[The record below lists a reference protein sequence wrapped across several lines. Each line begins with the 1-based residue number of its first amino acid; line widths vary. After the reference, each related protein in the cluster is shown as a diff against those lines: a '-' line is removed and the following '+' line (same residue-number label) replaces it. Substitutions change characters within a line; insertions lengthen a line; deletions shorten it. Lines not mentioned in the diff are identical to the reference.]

1 MNSDDQKPEQE
12 NQEQESSQATDGTEN
27 KPSDQEAQPNS
38 GDGQKQPPKI
48 DDFEDFEDWD
58 DANDLDLD
66 NFDEAVLEDD
76 FTPGSI
82 DEDFSDFE
90 QQVQNDQAAAIGR
103 KKGSGGALKTV
114 FSLVVIGGLIGG
126 GIYGYFTFK
135 DDFAKLLDAQ
145 SFIETDTS
153 LSADNYFDDLKAPS
167 DSQAPQGQEEGYDFA
182 NRGGR
187 VEDALPQPTPITE
200 EEGVAE
206 PMPLNEE
213 MPESVTL
220 SEVISNGSD
229 DEPLYDVLAEETAE
243 VADQAVDAFGDALND
258 AERMAENTVED
269 MSAFV
274 EDPLA
279 QEEMV
284 DQAPVQPQPVEQ
296 VMQDTV
302 SDPLADEN
310 YDPFGD
316 PAPVME
322 EEETIPDVAAS
333 NEETIPEELVGEAD
347 VVAQAPESDMD
358 LFADETEEVVE
369 ENNIPVADIE
379 PVEETVT
386 PSPEIVEEAEV
397 VEEVQVEQKVAEEP
411 APVSKPAPKVTIE
424 KKKPAID
431 PDVYAS
437 ASKEATVY
445 ELIQTQD
452 LALARSAMSQG
463 RYEDA
468 LQIYNRLYAKN
479 PDNFEII
486 RGRNAALKYLGQAPS
501 SATNSAVTS
510 QSYTQQPTQ
519 SFDQPVSG
527 HASVEYARQAV
538 SAASKGDN
546 AAAMQMIEK
555 AMNADPRNA
564 MHAYNAAIIYDRAGD
579 RSSAIRYYEK
589 ALELDALYGSN
600 KELPRGQIYD
610 RLAVIR

>member
-1 MNSDDQKPEQE
+1 MNSDDQKPEEE
-12 NQEQESSQATDGTEN
+12 NQEQDPSQAKDQSEGN
-27 KPSDQEAQPNS
+27 PSDQESQPDS
-38 GDGQKQPPKI
+38 AIGQKQPPKI

-58 DANDLDLD
+58 DVNDLDLD

-90 QQVQNDQAAAIGR
+90 QQVQNDQAAAVAS
-103 KKGSGGALKTV
+103 KKGSGGALKTI
-114 FSLVVIGGLIGG
+114 FSLVVIGGLVGG

-135 DDFAKLLDAQ
+135 DDFAKLLDSQ

-153 LSADNYFDDLKAPS
+153 LSADSYFDDLKAPS
-167 DSQAPQGQEEGYDFA
+167 DSQVQQGQEENYDFA

-206 PMPLNEE
+206 PMPLNDGVS
-213 MPESVTL
+213 ESVTL

-229 DEPLYDVLAEETAE
+229 EEPLYDVLAEETAD
-243 VADQAVDAFGDALND
+243 VADQTVNAFGDALND
-258 AERMAENTVED
+258 AEQMVENTVED
-269 MSAFV
+269 MSEFV

-279 QEEMV
+279 QEETM
-284 DQAPVQPQPVEQ
+284 DQASAQPVEQ
-296 VMQDTV
+296 AMQNTTP
-302 SDPLADEN
+302 DPLADEN
-310 YDPFGD
+310 YDPFGG

-322 EEETIPDVAAS
+322 SDDPVSEATAS
-333 NEETIPEELVGEAD
+333 NEEMIPEELVGEAD
-347 VVAQAPESDMD
+347 VIAQAPESDMD
-358 LFADETEEVVE
+358 LFADETQEVVE
-369 ENNIPVADIE
+369 EDNIPVADIE
-379 PVEETVT
+379 PVEEAVITT
-386 PSPEIVEEAEV
+386 SEITKEPEVI
-397 VEEVQVEQKVAEEP
+397 EEVQVEEKRAEDP

-424 KKKPAID
+424 KKKPGID

-463 RYEDA
+463 RYDDA

-486 RGRNAALKYLGQAPS
+486 RGRNAALKYLGQTPTSSTS
-501 SATNSAVTS
+501 SAVAS
-510 QSYTQQPTQ
+510 QSYTQKPTQ
-519 SFDQPVSG
+519 NFDKPVSG

-546 AAAMQMIEK
+546 AAAMQLIEK

-579 RSSAIRYYEK
+579 RSSAVRYYEK
-589 ALELDALYGSN
+589 ALELDSLYGSN

>member
-1 MNSDDQKPEQE
+1 MNNDDQKPEQE
-12 NQEQESSQATDGTEN
+12 NQEQDSSQAKGQSEGN
-27 KPSDQEAQPNS
+27 PSDQEAQPNS
-38 GDGQKQPPKI
+38 DMGQKQPPKI

-90 QQVQNDQAAAIGR
+90 QQVQNDQVAAMAS
-103 KKGSGGALKTV
+103 KKGSGGALKTI

-167 DSQAPQGQEEGYDFA
+167 DSQVQQGQEGYDFA

-243 VADQAVDAFGDALND
+243 MADQAVDAFGEALND
-258 AERMAENTVED
+258 AEEMAENTVED

-279 QEEMV
+279 QEETM
-284 DQAPVQPQPVEQ
+284 DQTPAQPVEQ
-296 VMQDTV
+296 AMQDV
-302 SDPLADEN
+302 VPDPLADEN
-310 YDPFGD
+310 YNPFGD
-316 PAPVME
+316 PVSAREME
-322 EEETIPDVAAS
+322 KTVSEVTASSEEM
-333 NEETIPEELVGEAD
+333 IPEELVGEAD

-358 LFADETEEVVE
+358 LFTDETKEIVE
-369 ENNIPVADIE
+369 ENDIPVADVV
-379 PVEETVT
+379 PAEEIVT
-386 PSPEIVEEAEV
+386 TFPEIEEEPEV
-397 VEEVQVEQKVAEEP
+397 IEEVQIEQKVAEEP

-486 RGRNAALKYLGQAPS
+486 RGRNAALKYLGQTPS

-538 SAASKGDN
+538 SAASKGNN
-546 AAAMQMIEK
+546 AAAMQLIEK

>member
-1 MNSDDQKPEQE
+1 MNSDDQKPEHE
-12 NQEQESSQATDGTEN
+12 NQEQDSSQAKDQSEGN
-27 KPSDQEAQPNS
+27 PSDQESQPDS
-38 GDGQKQPPKI
+38 DMGQKQPPKI

-90 QQVQNDQAAAIGR
+90 QQVQNDQTATVAS
-103 KKGSGGALKTV
+103 KKGAGGALKTI

-153 LSADNYFDDLKAPS
+153 LSADSYFDDLKAPS

-187 VEDALPQPTPITE
+187 VEDALPQPTPITG

-243 VADQAVDAFGDALND
+243 MADQAVDAFGDALND
-258 AERMAENTVED
+258 AEEMAENTVED

-279 QEEMV
+279 QEETM
-284 DQAPVQPQPVEQ
+284 DQALVQPVEQ
-296 VMQDTV
+296 AMQDAIP
-302 SDPLADEN
+302 DPLADEN
-310 YDPFGD
+310 YNPFD
-316 PAPVME
+316 APAPVME
-322 EEETIPDVAAS
+322 MEETIPDIAAS

-358 LFADETEEVVE
+358 LFADKTEEVVE
-369 ENNIPVADIE
+369 EGNIPVADIE
-379 PVEETVT
+379 PVEETVA

-397 VEEVQVEQKVAEEP
+397 IEEVQVEQKVAEEP

-486 RGRNAALKYLGQAPS
+486 RGRNAALKYLGQTT
-501 SATNSAVTS
+501 SAATS
-510 QSYTQQPTQ
+510 QSYTQQLTQ

-546 AAAMQMIEK
+546 AAAMQLIEK

>member
-1 MNSDDQKPEQE
+1 MNSDDQKPDQE
-12 NQEQESSQATDGTEN
+12 NQEQDLSQAKDQSEG
-27 KPSDQEAQPNS
+27 KPSDQETQS
-38 GDGQKQPPKI
+38 DSDMGQKQPPKI

-90 QQVQNDQAAAIGR
+90 QQVQNDQVAAMAS
-103 KKGSGGALKTV
+103 KKGSGGALKTI

-153 LSADNYFDDLKAPS
+153 LSADSYFDDLKAPS
-167 DSQAPQGQEEGYDFA
+167 DSQVQQGQEDYDFA

-243 VADQAVDAFGDALND
+243 MADQAVDAFGDALND
-258 AERMAENTVED
+258 AEEMAENTVED

-279 QEEMV
+279 QEETM
-284 DQAPVQPQPVEQ
+284 DQTPVQPVEQ
-296 VMQDTV
+296 AMQDV
-302 SDPLADEN
+302 VPDPLADEN
-310 YDPFGD
+310 YNPFGA
-316 PAPVME
+316 PAPVMKSE
-322 EEETIPDVAAS
+322 EFVSDVAAS
-333 NEETIPEELVGEAD
+333 SEEMIPEELVGEAD

-358 LFADETEEVVE
+358 LFADKTEEVVE
-369 ENNIPVADIE
+369 ESNIPVADIE

-397 VEEVQVEQKVAEEP
+397 IEEVQIEQKVAEEP

-468 LQIYNRLYAKN
+468 LQIYNRLYTKN

-486 RGRNAALKYLGQAPS
+486 RGRNAALKYLGQTPS

-538 SAASKGDN
+538 SAASKGNN
-546 AAAMQMIEK
+546 AAAMQLIEK